1 MMIYWQAR
9 NGSQGRGMVTHF
21 VQYLEARSRFCIWCD
36 LAGKPA
42 GLKLGR
48 QKAFEYPYLD
58 CTNTVLDLGSFSRA
72 RRSVQIKGKILG
84 VVWGS
89 FFFSSA
95 FSTGIEGG

>member
-1 MMIYWQAR
+1 MMIYWQSR
-9 NGSQGRGMVTHF
+9 NGSQGRGRVTHF

-72 RRSVQIKGKILG
+72 RRSVRIKGEMLG

-89 FFFSSA
+89 FFFPVRSVRA
-95 FSTGIEGG
+95 

>member
-1 MMIYWQAR
+1 MMIYWQSR
-9 NGSQGRGMVTHF
+9 DGSQGRGRVTHF

-58 CTNTVLDLGSFSRA
+58 CTNTVLDLGSF
-72 RRSVQIKGKILG
+72 
-84 VVWGS
+84 
-89 FFFSSA
+89 F
-95 FSTGIEGG
+95 